1 MRSKAQSL
9 NESILYMVHE
19 ESELGGELSTK
30 FMHVLESIDSESE
43 ISIDF
48 GRKASNLKSPSENGR
63 INTI

>member
-1 MRSKAQSL
+1 
-9 NESILYMVHE
+9 MVHE

-30 FMHVLESIDSESE
+30 FMQVLESIDSESE